1 MLNSVTPE
9 TIFQH
14 CVESHLVL
22 KNTTAIHR
30 YLMKYC
36 VLTVVDT
43 ETVVYLLHRYVLVF
57 LAADDGANDP
67 VDE

>member
-1 MLNSVTPE
+1 
-9 TIFQH
+9 
-14 CVESHLVL
+14 
-22 KNTTAIHR
+22 
-30 YLMKYC
+30 MKYC